1 MGAKFVHVIWN
12 SQSYDMVAFQEDA
25 HYGETAGVQLGD
37 YDVVKFAEA
46 FGCIGYDVKSAEDLP
61 RMLELAFKADVP
73 VLINVPV
80 DYSKNHRL
88 MQDVIQTY
96 LN

>member
-1 MGAKFVHVIWN
+1 
-12 SQSYDMVAFQEDA
+12 
-25 HYGETAGVQLGD
+25 
-37 YDVVKFAEA
+37 
-46 FGCIGYDVKSAEDLP
+46 VKSAEDLP
-61 RMLELAFKADVP
+61 RMLESAFKADVP